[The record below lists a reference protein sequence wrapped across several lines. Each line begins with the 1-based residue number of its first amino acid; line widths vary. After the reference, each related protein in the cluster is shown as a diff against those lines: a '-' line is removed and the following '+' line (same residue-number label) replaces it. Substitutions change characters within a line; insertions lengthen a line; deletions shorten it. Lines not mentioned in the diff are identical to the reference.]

1 MNFTKYLILFF
12 LILLLNTQLFSREK
26 LSINFN
32 NLNIVDFIKITAKT
46 IDKNILIESHIDG
59 KVNFISSKD
68 IYKDEIFSLL
78 EYILKSKGYEIVQK
92 EGILTIVK
100 FTNKFVEV
108 VPLKNADAKIIIK
121 TIEKVLKSKSST
133 KNGDTIFVEI
143 DEETNSIILMGVK
156 KQIKY
161 FQELIKKLDSNRQQ
175 VYVQARIIE
184 LSETKTNN
192 LGVQYGLNGFS
203 TSSTGL
209 MTFSSALNGSGVA
222 QPLSLT
228 ELSGY
233 GYSPTNLKSGI
244 SLGAAINLLKQNKA
258 LDVVSE
264 PSILCINNK
273 ESSIYV
279 GETRSIPTGMTVG
292 TTTTTNYKRE
302 DIGLKLI
309 VKPRISN
316 SNKVT
321 LQIQTILED
330 VKETNVALNIPNT
343 NKKEVITTAIV
354 NNGESVIIGGLIKNK
369 RENTQEK
376 VPLLGDIPILGNLFK
391 NNYSIDDK
399 INLVIIVTPYIVPKS
414 KDLTFVRDQL
424 AELKI
429 LEERYTKDL
438 SLKLQELKIKS
449 NKEDILREK
458 KINYLKKEQKQ
469 IEYSDAEYKNKQLHQ
484 KRLKEIFGI

>member
-1 MNFTKYLILFF
+1 MFF
-12 LILLLNTQLFSREK
+12 SKFIVFVIIVLLQTQLLAREK
-26 LSINFN
+26 ISINFH
-32 NLNIVDFIKITAKT
+32 NLDIIDFIKITAKS
-46 IDKNILIESHIDG
+46 IDKNILIESAIEG

-68 IYKDEIFSLL
+68 IYKDEIFALL
-78 EYILKSKGYEIVQK
+78 VSILQSKGYTIVNK
-92 EGILTIVK
+92 EGMLRVIQ
-100 FTNKFVEV
+100 FQNKVVEV
-108 VPLKNADAKIIIK
+108 IALKNADAQIVVK
-121 TIEKVLKSKSST
+121 TIEKILQSKKSKKDSD
-133 KNGDTIFVEI
+133 KVFVEI
-143 DEETNSIILMGVK
+143 DEETNSIILMGLK
-156 KQIKY
+156 SEIQY
-161 FQELIKKLDSNRQQ
+161 LQELVKKLDSNRQQ

-184 LSETKTNN
+184 VSETKTNN

-222 QPLSLT
+222 EPLSLT

-264 PSILCINNK
+264 PSILCLNNK

-321 LQIQTILED
+321 LQLQTILED

-369 RENTQEK
+369 KESTQEK
-376 VPLLGDIPILGNLFK
+376 IPLLGDIPILGNLFK
-391 NNYSIDDK
+391 NNYSLDDK

-424 AELKI
+424 SELKI
-429 LEERYTKDL
+429 LEEKYTKDL
-438 SLKLQELKIKS
+438 SLKLEELQIQS
-449 NKEDILREK
+449 DKEDKVREK
-458 KINYLKKEQKQ
+458 KRNNLKKKQ
-469 IEYSDAEYKNKQLHQ
+469 NTIQYSDEEYKNKQLHE